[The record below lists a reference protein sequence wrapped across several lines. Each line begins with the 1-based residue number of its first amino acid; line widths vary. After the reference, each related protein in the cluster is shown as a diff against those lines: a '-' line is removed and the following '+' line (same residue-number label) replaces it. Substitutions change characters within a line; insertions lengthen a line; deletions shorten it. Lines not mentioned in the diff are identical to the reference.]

1 MEILNDKSEIVLLFI
16 KKLELLNERERD
28 VLIQSIHL
36 MNNPMFIA
44 K

>member
-1 MEILNDKSEIVLLFI
+1 MEILNDKSEIILLFLQ
-16 KKLELLNERERD
+16 KLEILSDRERE

-36 MNNPMFIA
+36 INNPLFIT